1 MKSIKTIFASVILV
15 TLFSVSAFAGNG
27 AKVIAVI
34 NRADW
39 CPVCQKNGM
48 RAMETFKENNKDMAI
63 VFVANDLTNDQT
75 KKQSSE
81 ELKKYGLDKAAKKYT
96 ATGVV
101 HFFNP
106 ETKKEINEIS
116 VAKPNNELIAA
127 LETAKKGL
135 E

>member
-1 MKSIKTIFASVILV
+1 MKSSKAIFASVILV

-27 AKVIAVI
+27 AKVLAVV

-48 RAMETFKENNKDMAI
+48 RAMETLKENNKDI
-63 VFVANDLTNDQT
+63 SVRFVINDLTNDET

-81 ELKKYGLDKAAKKYT
+81 ELKKLGLENVVKKYN
-96 ATGVV
+96 ATGVI

-116 VAKPNNELIAA
+116 VAKSNDELIGA

-135 E
+135 